1 MNLNE
6 EFAEESGKA
15 SWDHHRKRQLKELGI
30 DPEEIDDE

>member
-1 MNLNE
+1 MTPKDDIA
-6 EFAEESGKA
+6 EFCGRA